1 MQILIHV
8 CMFNDFPM
16 LSRQS
21 STQQVEL
28 SPVLTVPSR
37 MQEGAKVRYG
47 YYFITTSINHNTW
60 YIL

>member
-1 MQILIHV
+1 
-8 CMFNDFPM
+8 MFNDFPM

-21 STQQVEL
+21 STQQIEL

-47 YYFITTSINHNTW
+47 YYFIITSINHNTW